1 MAIKGCG
8 VTPGE
13 KMGGDGRGWA
23 SPGDWGCEGG
33 DGWGPHPGGGATPKV
48 FTRMCG
54 LGFQQP
60 THCGACLRLD
70 YGGLGLV

>member
-13 KMGGDGRGWA
+13 KMGGDGRPPETEDVRGVTA
-23 SPGDWGCEGG
+23 GV
-33 DGWGPHPGGGATPKV
+33 HTRRGGGATPKV
-48 FTRMCG
+48 FTRMRG

-60 THCGACLRLD
+60 THCGACLTQ
-70 YGGLGLV
+70 